1 MAAKASKKFDLS
13 ELTRALAGEKVL
25 RNARGLKVFDTVIR
39 WSSPVDGSTMAQQPL
54 DEYSP
59 RSNAAQDYRA
69 WVKEYLGEEVT
80 G

>member
-1 MAAKASKKFDLS
+1 M
-13 ELTRALAGEKVL
+13 LAGEQVL
-25 RNARGLKVFDTVIR
+25 RNAPGLKVFDTVIR

>member
-1 MAAKASKKFDLS
+1 VLITQWRKDNAV
-13 ELTRALAGEKVL
+13 LAGEQVL
-25 RNARGLKVFDTVIR
+25 RSAPGLKVFDAVIR

-69 WVKEYLGEEVT
+69 WVMEYLDEEVT